1 MKQIKKLGVRKETI
15 RQLVGQPL
23 GLRELA
29 NVAGGVSR
37 ILGNCSGVSVAN
49 CLPTQDNSCTCQTI

>member
-1 MKQIKKLGVRKETI
+1 MKQIEKLGVRKETI
-15 RQLVGQPL
+15 RRRVEQPL

-29 NVAGGVSR
+29 DVVGGVSR
-37 ILGNCSGVSVAN
+37 ILGHCPGVSVAD

>member
-1 MKQIKKLGVRKETI
+1 MKPIKKLGVRKETI

-29 NVAGGVSR
+29 DVAGGVTR
-37 ILGNCSGVSVAN
+37 ILGGCSAASVAN
-49 CLPTQDNSCTCQTI
+49 CLPTQDNSCNCQTI